1 MFIQSNLTSMNNY
14 KNILLTIEFSEHDEA
29 VAEKA
34 QDLAEQ
40 LKAQLHIIHV
50 LDNIPM
56 PGKPYGTVIPLNEN
70 THDELLEA
78 EKDKLRRI
86 SNRLG
91 ITLSQ
96 CWMVWGNPQE
106 EIIQLAVK
114 LQIDL
119 IVVGSHGRHG
129 LAVLMGS
136 TAKDVL
142 YHTQCDVL
150 AIHLKKHL
158 ANL

>member
-1 MFIQSNLTSMNNY
+1 MNY
-14 KNILLTIEFSEHDEA
+14 YRNILIAIDFSVHDHQ
-29 VAEKA
+29 VTQKA
-34 QDLAEQ
+34 KGLATQ
-40 LKAQLHIIHV
+40 LNASLHIIHV

-56 PGKPYGTVIPLNEN
+56 PDTPYGTVIPLDEN
-70 THDELLEA
+70 THDKLLEA
-78 EKDKLRRI
+78 EKGKLRRI
-86 SNRLG
+86 GNQLG
-91 ITLSQ
+91 IALSQ

-119 IVVGSHGRHG
+119 IVVGSHGRHR

-142 YHTQCDVL
+142 YRAQCDVL
-150 AIHLKKHL
+150 AIHLK
-158 ANL
+158 NT

>member
-1 MFIQSNLTSMNNY
+1 MNNY
-14 KNILLTIEFSEHDEA
+14 KNILLAIEFSEHDEA
-29 VAEKA
+29 ITKKA
-34 QDLAEQ
+34 KDLAEQ

-56 PGKPYGTVIPLNEN
+56 PDTPYGTVISLDES
-70 THDELLEA
+70 THDALLEA
-78 EKDKLRRI
+78 EKSKLRHI
-86 SNRLG
+86 GNHLG
-91 ITLSQ
+91 IAPSQ

-119 IVVGSHGRHG
+119 IVVGSHSRHG

-136 TAKDVL
+136 TAKDIL
-142 YHTQCDVL
+142 YHAQCDVL
-150 AIHLKKHL
+150 AIHLKST
-158 ANL
+158 

>member
-1 MFIQSNLTSMNNY
+1 MLIQSNLISMNNY

-56 PGKPYGTVIPLNEN
+56 PDTPYGTVIPLDEN
-70 THDELLEA
+70 THDKLLET
-78 EKDKLRRI
+78 EKNKLRRI
-86 SNRLG
+86 GNQLG
-91 ITLSQ
+91 VALSQ

-119 IVVGSHGRHG
+119 IVVGSHGRHR

-142 YHTQCDVL
+142 YRAQCDVL
-150 AIHLKKHL
+150 AIHLK
-158 ANL
+158 NT